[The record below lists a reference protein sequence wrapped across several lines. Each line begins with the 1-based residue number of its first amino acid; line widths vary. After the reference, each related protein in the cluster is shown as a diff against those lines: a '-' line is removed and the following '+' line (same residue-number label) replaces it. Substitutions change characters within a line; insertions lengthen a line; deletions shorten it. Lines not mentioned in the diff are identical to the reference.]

1 LEHIMHAD
9 MAVAMRRTRSW
20 AGRFDRTTIAL
31 HWLTL
36 LLVVAQFTTAL
47 MLAGGGEDRFSSLL
61 LLAIHRSTGV
71 VTWWVVVG
79 RLLWRAARAHLPPFP
94 ASMSKLQQSIA
105 KANEYGLYALLILQP
120 LTGLGDTAFRG
131 RPFVL
136 FGLTVPEMLEPEKA
150 VFQALHAAHVWGAI
164 ALALLIALHAGAA
177 LLHGVALRDGVLQRM
192 LPWTAS
198 DA

>member
-1 LEHIMHAD
+1 MQ
-9 MAVAMRRTRSW
+9 AVTTLTTRRAPSW

-36 LLVVAQFTTAL
+36 VLVAAQFATAL
-47 MLAGGGEDRFSSLL
+47 MLLAGASDSRDLKLL
-61 LLAIHRSTGV
+61 FAVHRSMGV
-71 VTWWVVVG
+71 ATWCVVVG
-79 RLLWRAARAHLPPFP
+79 RLLWRAGFAHLPPFP
-94 ASMSKLQQSIA
+94 ASMTTLQQSIA

-120 LTGLGDTAFRG
+120 LTGLGDTLFRG
-131 RPFVL
+131 QPFVL
-136 FGLTVPEMLEPEKA
+136 FGLTVPRLVQPEKA
-150 VFQALHAAHVWGAI
+150 VFHALHAAHLWGAI

-177 LLHGVALRDGVLQRM
+177 LLHGVVLRDGVLQRM

>member
-1 LEHIMHAD
+1 MHAD
-9 MAVAMRRTRSW
+9 MAVGMRRARSW

-36 LLVVAQFTTAL
+36 LLVTAQFTTAL
-47 MLAGGGEDRFSSLL
+47 MLTGGEDGPDGQLL
-61 LLAIHRSTGV
+61 FAIHRSAGV

-79 RLLWRAARAHLPPFP
+79 RIFWRAARAHLPPFP

-120 LTGLGDTAFRG
+120 LTGLGDTVFRG
-131 RPFVL
+131 QPFGL
-136 FGLTVPEMLEPEKA
+136 FGLTVPELLQPEKA
-150 VFQALHAAHVWGAI
+150 VFHALHAAHIWGAI

-177 LLHGVALRDGVLQRM
+177 LLHGVVLRDGVLQRM
-192 LPWTAS
+192 LPWTMS

>member
-1 LEHIMHAD
+1 MQTV
-9 MAVAMRRTRSW
+9 MAVAMRRPRSW

-36 LLVVAQFTTAL
+36 LLVTIQFATAL
-47 MLAGGGEDRFSSLL
+47 LLAAGGEDRADSQL
-61 LLAIHRSTGV
+61 LLAVHRSTGV
-71 VTWWVVVG
+71 VTWWVVAG
-79 RLLWRAARAHLPPFP
+79 RLLWRAVHAHLPPFP

-120 LTGLGDTAFRG
+120 LTGLGDTLFRG
-131 RPFVL
+131 HPFVL
-136 FGLTVPEMLEPEKA
+136 FGLTVPGLLQPQKA
-150 VFQALHAAHVWGAI
+150 VFHALHAAHLWAAI

-177 LLHGVALRDGVLQRM
+177 LLHGVVLRDGVLQRM
-192 LPWTAS
+192 LPWTPS